1 MFAVVYYI
9 DIVSL
14 DVYGRDSTI
23 LEIIWSSMTL
33 TLILIKVEGKNSR
46 KSTTK

>member
-23 LEIIWSSMTL
+23 LGIIWSSMTL
-33 TLILIKVEGKNSR
+33 TLILVKVKEK
-46 KSTTK
+46 